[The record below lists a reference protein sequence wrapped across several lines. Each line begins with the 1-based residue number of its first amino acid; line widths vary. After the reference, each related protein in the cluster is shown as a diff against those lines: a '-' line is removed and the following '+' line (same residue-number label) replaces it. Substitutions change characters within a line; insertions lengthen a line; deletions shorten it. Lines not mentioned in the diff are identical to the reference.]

1 MFAFPLTY
9 VMHNN
14 KKKKKTLR
22 NAYEYIILNRLLETT
37 IELYFALLLAYII
50 KQLQLKMVDMI

>member
-14 KKKKKTLR
+14 KKKALR
-22 NAYEYIILNRLLETT
+22 TAYKYIIFNRLLEKT